1 MIEGE
6 DGIIII
12 DTMESPEAAQE
23 VLVDFRKITKK
34 PIRGII
40 LTHFHA
46 DHVNGIGVFIDD
58 VEDKDNLEIVSHDS
72 LPHYL
77 GQVFNVRSSI
87 TYKRAVSQFG
97 TEIPPDVLKNA
108 GIGLNLKYKF
118 VQKYDIKQFSF
129 RLDKAQGFANVEP
142 TKMFNKRLSLTLAG
156 VSLELIHAPGET
168 DDQIIVWYPEQK
180 TLFPADNIYKAFPNL

>member
-1 MIEGE
+1 M
-6 DGIIII
+6 
-12 DTMESPEAAQE
+12 
-23 VLVDFRKITKK
+23 DFRKITKK

-58 VEDKDNLEIVSHDS
+58 VEDKDNLEIVAHDS

-108 GIGLNLKYKF
+108 GIGLNLKYNF
-118 VQKYDIKQFSF
+118 VQKIC
-129 RLDKAQGFANVEP
+129 
-142 TKMFNKRLSLTLAG
+142 
-156 VSLELIHAPGET
+156 H
-168 DDQIIVWYPEQK
+168 K
-180 TLFPADNIYKAFPNL
+180 TVFFQTGQSSRVCECGTYQDV

>member
-1 MIEGE
+1 MLQIHTDNVKLGAHSREFDKKEILHVSNNIHLAIGYGLANCIMIEGE

-58 VEDKDNLEIVSHDS
+58 VEDKDNLEIVAHDS

-108 GIGLNLKYKF
+108 GIGLNLK
-118 VQKYDIKQFSF
+118 
-129 RLDKAQGFANVEP
+129 
-142 TKMFNKRLSLTLAG
+142 
-156 VSLELIHAPGET
+156 
-168 DDQIIVWYPEQK
+168 
-180 TLFPADNIYKAFPNL
+180 

>member
-12 DTMESPEAAQE
+12 DTMESPEAAEE
-23 VLVDFRKITKK
+23 VLREFRKITKK
-34 PIRGII
+34 PIVGIV

-46 DHVNGIGVFIDD
+46 DHVNGIGVFLDD
-58 VEDKDNLEIVSHDS
+58 VNDKDNLEIITHDS
-72 LPHYL
+72 LSHYL

-108 GIGLNLKYKF
+108 GIGLNLK
-118 VQKYDIKQFSF
+118 
-129 RLDKAQGFANVEP
+129 
-142 TKMFNKRLSLTLAG
+142 
-156 VSLELIHAPGET
+156 
-168 DDQIIVWYPEQK
+168 
-180 TLFPADNIYKAFPNL
+180 